1 MKSHNEHKHETEALR
16 ERISQLSG
24 AILRI
29 NSSLDI
35 NTVLHEVVDSART
48 LTNARYGIITTLDLD
63 GQILDFISS
72 GFTEEEH
79 QQFVQWP
86 DGPRLFE
93 HFRHLTGAVR
103 LTDLPAYVR
112 SLGFSAELIRSKT
125 FQGTP
130 MRHRGIHVGNFFL
143 AEKEGA
149 QEFTSEDEEILVLF
163 ASQAGTAITN
173 AWIHHDEQRVRANLE
188 ALIETSPIG
197 VVVFDARS
205 GNPVSFNREA
215 RRIFEVLRTPGCS
228 IEQLMEV
235 MTYTRADGREVTLD
249 EFVLVQELSTGE
261 TMRSEEVMFS
271 VADGRSV
278 KTLINATPILSAD
291 NVVESV
297 VVTMQDLAPLEELD
311 RMRAEFTSMVS
322 HELRVPLASIKGS
335 ASTVLN
341 AQQPLDMTEIHQ
353 FFHIIDEQ
361 SDHMRGLISDL
372 LDAGRIDMGT
382 LSVNPN
388 SRELADLVDQARNT
402 FLSGGSRH
410 PILVDLPPDLPQVM
424 VDSMRIVQI
433 LVNLFSSASAH
444 SPESSPIRVTAVRD
458 DVHVAVS
465 VCDEGWGMS
474 PKELE
479 NLFQKYSHLSGD
491 RAPGIGGSL
500 GLVICKGLVEAHGGR
515 IWAESGGA
523 GQGTRI
529 TFTIPVTDA
538 PDSGTVSSFPKDN
551 LHPPSKKGEAPRRI
565 LVVDDDPQ
573 MLRFIR
579 DALAAQNYSPIVT
592 SEHRE
597 LSQIIQAEKPH
608 LVLLDL
614 ILPGTDGIKLMEHV
628 PELSHVP
635 VIFISAYGRD
645 ETIAKALE
653 RGAADYLVKPFSATE
668 LTARI
673 QAALRRQAK
682 PEPFV
687 NGSLVIDYEQRKVT
701 LAGHPVSLTAGEYDL
716 LRILSENVGR
726 VVTYDLLIR
735 QMWSGPDSGDP
746 DRVRT
751 FIKQLRRKLEDEP
764 ARPTYILNVR
774 GVGYRMA
781 QQ

>member
-1 MKSHNEHKHETEALR
+1 M
-16 ERISQLSG
+16 
-24 AILRI
+24 
-29 NSSLDI
+29 
-35 NTVLHEVVDSART
+35 VDSART
-48 LTNARYGIITTLDLD
+48 LTNARYGIITTLDEE

-93 HFRHLTGAVR
+93 HFRHLSGAVR
-103 LTDLPAYVR
+103 LADLPAYVR

-130 MRHRGIHVGNFFL
+130 MRHRGVHVGNFFL

-149 QEFTSEDEEILVLF
+149 QAFTGEDEEILVLF

-173 AWIHHDEQRVRANLE
+173 AWVYHDEQRARANLE

-215 RRIFEVLRTPGCS
+215 RRIFEVLRTPGRS
-228 IEQLMEV
+228 IEQLMEI

-249 EFVLVQELSTGE
+249 EFVLVRELNTGE

-278 KTLINATPILSAD
+278 KALINATPIFSAD

-341 AQQPLDMTEIHQ
+341 AQQPLDLTEIHQ

-361 SDHMRGLISDL
+361 SDHMRSLISDL

-388 SRELADLVDQARNT
+388 SLELADLVDQVRNT
-402 FLSGGSRH
+402 FLSGGSGH
-410 PILVDLPPDLPQVM
+410 PILIDLPPDLPRVM
-424 VDSMRIVQI
+424 VDSMRIVQV
-433 LVNLFSSASAH
+433 LANLFSNASAH

-465 VCDEGWGMS
+465 VCDEGWGRS

-479 NLFQKYSHLSGD
+479 NLFQKYSHLDGD
-491 RAPGIGGSL
+491 RAPGISGSL

-515 IWAESGGA
+515 IWAESGGV

-538 PDSGTVSSFPKDN
+538 PDSGVVSSVPKDK
-551 LHPPSKKGEAPRRI
+551 LHPPSKKGEAPKRI

-597 LSQIIQAEKPH
+597 LSQIMQTENPIWSCW
-608 LVLLDL
+608 
-614 ILPGTDGIKLMEHV
+614 TWYC
-628 PELSHVP
+628 PE
-635 VIFISAYGRD
+635 R
-645 ETIAKALE
+645 T
-653 RGAADYLVKPFSATE
+653 
-668 LTARI
+668 
-673 QAALRRQAK
+673 
-682 PEPFV
+682 
-687 NGSLVIDYEQRKVT
+687 GS
-701 LAGHPVSLTAGEYDL
+701 G
-716 LRILSENVGR
+716 
-726 VVTYDLLIR
+726 
-735 QMWSGPDSGDP
+735 
-746 DRVRT
+746 
-751 FIKQLRRKLEDEP
+751 
-764 ARPTYILNVR
+764 
-774 GVGYRMA
+774 
-781 QQ
+781 

>member
-1 MKSHNEHKHETEALR
+1 MKNHNGEIEALR

-48 LTNARYGIITTLDLD
+48 LTNARYGIITTLDEE

-93 HFRHLTGAVR
+93 YFRHLSGAVR
-103 LTDLPAYVR
+103 FADLPAYVR

-130 MRHRGIHVGNFFL
+130 MRHRGVHVGNFFL

-149 QEFTSEDEEILVLF
+149 QEFTGEDEEILVLF

-173 AWIHHDEQRVRANLE
+173 AWVYHDEQRVRANLE

-215 RRIFEVLRTPGCS
+215 RRIFEVLRTPGRS

-249 EFVLVQELSTGE
+249 EFVLVRELNTGE

-278 KTLINATPILSAD
+278 KALINATPIFSAD

-341 AQQPLDMTEIHQ
+341 AQQPLDLTEIHQ

-361 SDHMRGLISDL
+361 SDHMRSLISDL

-388 SRELADLVDQARNT
+388 SMELADLVDQARNT
-402 FLSGGSRH
+402 FLSGGRGH
-410 PILVDLPPDLPQVM
+410 PILIDLPPDLPRVM
-424 VDSMRIVQI
+424 VDSLRIVQV
-433 LVNLFSSASAH
+433 LANLFSNASAH

-465 VCDEGWGMS
+465 VCDEGWGRS

-491 RAPGIGGSL
+491 RAPGISGSL

-515 IWAESGGA
+515 IWAESGGV

-538 PDSGTVSSFPKDN
+538 PDSGAVSSAPKNN
-551 LHPPSKKGEAPRRI
+551 LHPPSKKGEAPKRI

-597 LSQIIQAEKPH
+597 LSQIMQTEKPH

-614 ILPGTDGIKLMEHV
+614 VLPGTDGIWLMEHV

-645 ETIAKALE
+645 ETIANALE

-668 LTARI
+668 LAARI
-673 QAALRRQAK
+673 QAALRRQANRN
-682 PEPFV
+682 P
-687 NGSLVIDYEQRKVT
+687 S
-701 LAGHPVSLTAGEYDL
+701 
-716 LRILSENVGR
+716 
-726 VVTYDLLIR
+726 
-735 QMWSGPDSGDP
+735 
-746 DRVRT
+746 
-751 FIKQLRRKLEDEP
+751 
-764 ARPTYILNVR
+764 
-774 GVGYRMA
+774 
-781 QQ
+781 

>member
-1 MKSHNEHKHETEALR
+1 MKNHNGEIEALR

-35 NTVLHEVVDSART
+35 NTVLREVVDSART
-48 LTNARYGIITTLDLD
+48 LTNARYGIITTLDEE

-93 HFRHLTGAVR
+93 HFRHLSGAVR
-103 LTDLPAYVR
+103 LADLPAYVR

-130 MRHRGIHVGNFFL
+130 MRHRGVHVGNFFL

-149 QEFTSEDEEILVLF
+149 QEFTGEDEEILVLF

-173 AWIHHDEQRVRANLE
+173 AWVYHDEQRARANLE

-215 RRIFEVLRTPGCS
+215 RRIFEVLRTPGRS

-249 EFVLVQELSTGE
+249 EFVLVRELNTGE

-278 KTLINATPILSAD
+278 KALINATPIFSAD

-341 AQQPLDMTEIHQ
+341 AQQPLDLTEIHQ

-361 SDHMRGLISDL
+361 SDHMRSLISDL

-388 SRELADLVDQARNT
+388 SLELADLVDQARNT
-402 FLSGGSRH
+402 FLSGGSGH
-410 PILVDLPPDLPQVM
+410 PILIDLPPDLPRVM
-424 VDSMRIVQI
+424 GDSMRIAQV
-433 LVNLFSSASAH
+433 LVNLFSNASAH

-465 VCDEGWGMS
+465 VFDEGWGMS

-479 NLFQKYSHLSGD
+479 NLFQKYSHLGGD
-491 RAPGIGGSL
+491 RAPG
-500 GLVICKGLVEAHGGR
+500 
-515 IWAESGGA
+515 
-523 GQGTRI
+523 
-529 TFTIPVTDA
+529 
-538 PDSGTVSSFPKDN
+538 
-551 LHPPSKKGEAPRRI
+551 
-565 LVVDDDPQ
+565 
-573 MLRFIR
+573 
-579 DALAAQNYSPIVT
+579 
-592 SEHRE
+592 
-597 LSQIIQAEKPH
+597 
-608 LVLLDL
+608 
-614 ILPGTDGIKLMEHV
+614 
-628 PELSHVP
+628 
-635 VIFISAYGRD
+635 
-645 ETIAKALE
+645 
-653 RGAADYLVKPFSATE
+653 
-668 LTARI
+668 
-673 QAALRRQAK
+673 
-682 PEPFV
+682 
-687 NGSLVIDYEQRKVT
+687 
-701 LAGHPVSLTAGEYDL
+701 
-716 LRILSENVGR
+716 
-726 VVTYDLLIR
+726 
-735 QMWSGPDSGDP
+735 
-746 DRVRT
+746 
-751 FIKQLRRKLEDEP
+751 
-764 ARPTYILNVR
+764 
-774 GVGYRMA
+774 
-781 QQ
+781 

>member
-1 MKSHNEHKHETEALR
+1 MKNHNGEIEALR

-35 NTVLHEVVDSART
+35 NTVLREVVDSART
-48 LTNARYGIITTLDLD
+48 LTNARYGIITTLDEE

-79 QQFVQWP
+79 QQFVQWR

-93 HFRHLTGAVR
+93 HFRHLSGAVR
-103 LTDLPAYVR
+103 LADLPAYVR

-130 MRHRGIHVGNFFL
+130 MRHRGVHVGNFFL

-149 QEFTSEDEEILVLF
+149 QEFTGEDEEILVLF

-173 AWIHHDEQRVRANLE
+173 AWVYHDEQQVRANLE

-215 RRIFEVLRTPGCS
+215 RRIFEVLRTPGRS

-235 MTYTRADGREVTLD
+235 MTYTRADGREITLD
-249 EFVLVQELSTGE
+249 EFVLVRELNTGE

-278 KTLINATPILSAD
+278 KALINATPIFSAD

-297 VVTMQDLAPLEELD
+297 VVAMQDLAPLEELD

-341 AQQPLDMTEIHQ
+341 AQQPLDLTEIHQ

-361 SDHMRGLISDL
+361 SDHMRSLISDL

-388 SRELADLVDQARNT
+388 SMELADLVDQARNT

-410 PILVDLPPDLPQVM
+410 PILIDLPPNLPRVM
-424 VDSMRIVQI
+424 VDSLRIVQV
-433 LVNLFSSASAH
+433 LVNLFSNASVH

-458 DVHVAVS
+458 NVYVAVA
-465 VCDEGWGMS
+465 VCDEGWGRS

-479 NLFQKYSHLSGD
+479 NLFQKYSHLGGD
-491 RAPGIGGSL
+491 RAPGISGSL

-538 PDSGTVSSFPKDN
+538 PDSGAVSSVPQDK
-551 LHPPSKKGEAPRRI
+551 LHPPSKKGEAAKRI

-579 DALAAQNYSPIVT
+579 DALAAQHYSPIVT

-597 LSQIIQAEKPH
+597 LSQIMQREKPH

-614 ILPGTDGIKLMEHV
+614 VLPGTDGIRLMEHV

-645 ETIAKALE
+645 ETIANALE

-687 NGSLVIDYEQRKVT
+687 NGSLVIHYEQRKVT

-716 LRILSENVGR
+716 LCILSENVGR
-726 VVTYDLLIR
+726 VVNYDLLIR

-751 FIKQLRRKLEDEP
+751 FIKQLRRKLGDQP

>member
-1 MKSHNEHKHETEALR
+1 LKNHNGEIEALR

-48 LTNARYGIITTLDLD
+48 LTNARYGIITTLDEE

-93 HFRHLTGAVR
+93 YFRHLSGAVR
-103 LTDLPAYVR
+103 FADLPAYVR

-130 MRHRGIHVGNFFL
+130 MRHRGVHVGNFFL

-149 QEFTSEDEEILVLF
+149 QEFTGEDEEILVLF

-173 AWIHHDEQRVRANLE
+173 AWVYHDEQRVRANLE

-215 RRIFEVLRTPGCS
+215 RRIFEVLRTPGRS

-249 EFVLVQELSTGE
+249 EFVLVRELNTGE

-278 KTLINATPILSAD
+278 KALINATPIFSAD

-341 AQQPLDMTEIHQ
+341 AQQPLDLTEIHQ

-361 SDHMRGLISDL
+361 SDHMRSLISDL

-388 SRELADLVDQARNT
+388 SMELADLVDQARNT
-402 FLSGGSRH
+402 FLSGGRGH
-410 PILVDLPPDLPQVM
+410 PILIDLPPDLPRVM
-424 VDSMRIVQI
+424 VDSLRIVQV
-433 LVNLFSSASAH
+433 LANLFSNASAH

-465 VCDEGWGMS
+465 VCDEGWGRS

-491 RAPGIGGSL
+491 RAPGISGSL

-515 IWAESGGA
+515 IWAESGGV

-538 PDSGTVSSFPKDN
+538 PDSGAVSSAPKNN
-551 LHPPSKKGEAPRRI
+551 LHPPSKKGEAPKRI

-597 LSQIIQAEKPH
+597 LSQIMQTEKPH

-614 ILPGTDGIKLMEHV
+614 VLPGTDGIWLMEHV

-645 ETIAKALE
+645 ETIANALE

-668 LTARI
+668 LAARI
-673 QAALRRQAK
+673 QAALRRQANRN
-682 PEPFV
+682 P
-687 NGSLVIDYEQRKVT
+687 S
-701 LAGHPVSLTAGEYDL
+701 
-716 LRILSENVGR
+716 
-726 VVTYDLLIR
+726 
-735 QMWSGPDSGDP
+735 
-746 DRVRT
+746 
-751 FIKQLRRKLEDEP
+751 
-764 ARPTYILNVR
+764 
-774 GVGYRMA
+774 
-781 QQ
+781 